1 MSDST
6 KLIYLDQDNIKKM
19 IVFFGD
25 KGADINELFVKDNQ
39 NSIFDGLFSKEQFN
53 TIVTQQVNV
62 HFTKQ
67 VIYIDDTIET
77 IKKKII
83 GVFVNELSTPISFD
97 EIYLF
102 SKQIQTLNNSQIY
115 DSLTQNG
122 KMTLTREILF
132 QFLSNINNIDVDGLP
147 IKEIYSFNDIIDLN
161 LTEKKQLVNISLGQR
176 FIIGENI
183 YSFAINPFKL
193 IAFDK
198 ILRTNADNIIT
209 TTNKDLLLSN
219 GFLFENTIYLCLAQD
234 VFKYSASKNI
244 SESITSKVYY
254 PFLGGKKILD
264 LKQLQDKKFE
274 LLDEND
280 ALLSVN
286 FKKHVENI
294 QMFHTVYNTRKS
306 ELKYIEQG
314 IQSVEF
320 VLSQDFEFNVPLE
333 VIFKLIHATRTIPLI
348 KLNPSK
354 KHEKIYRLYCNKS
367 AKNGKKIPY
376 LSKAVVFKL
385 AKTIGGSKRVSCYM
399 EYEDKSTTTSKTIPI
414 IVEFDNFANIYVK
427 VEFKETKSISD
438 IEKML
443 GEAVNPLIE
452 VIRNYLVTSGYSMN
466 LFNSFYDKN
475 IEITNLKYF
484 SYISIDKNINL
495 NNLLGCVSSI
505 FNVLVGEL
513 KNGIVMR
520 YKRVSN
526 FNEMDS
532 QEAFIV
538 ELLNRANEDEDIVKL
553 LMDNFQLSETDAQ
566 LKIADLLNSLQM
578 VQTLNKRRKLK
589 IKNNPGFLTKITQDP
604 FKQNIM
610 IEMDNIN
617 DIFYMNVIP
626 IYIDSLIRIT
636 QSPETSNVDVST
648 IDGLC
653 KTKQVEDIEQI
664 SEIIAPS
671 EKGLTENVPVAI
683 IAENLAFGETTAT
696 VKDKSIN
703 VLDFLYDDDDDLDDI
718 EDDDDGIEVEL
729 DEEEAQPSVNKL
741 TKTVNVTNTVN
752 ADKSVDE
759 SIDVDVD
766 EGIDVE
772 LDDEGIDVDLDEG
785 IDVDMDEGID
795 VELDDNLEGGTNSK
809 ETVGNEPALDKDK
822 KDTVAKKIKKPIKLT
837 IKGDEKLE
845 KNITGMKIAD
855 PNPFFTAMYKKDPA
869 LFLTE
874 SDGKFSAYSR
884 TCPWNKRRQPVILT
898 DEEKELIDREHPGSY
913 NGHAIKYGSDPDKQY
928 WYICPRYWDLKNN
941 VSLTIDEVKSGD
953 YGGIIPQGD
962 KTVPAGKNIWEFTDP
977 VYHVDNCG
985 NYIHLSPGFLKKDVH
1000 PTGLRVP
1007 CCFKIWKDPKT
1018 AVEQKQEVD
1027 DYIKGPDRFP
1037 LEENRFG
1044 YLPFIVQKFID
1055 TDNKKCQVSA
1065 INKNLK
1071 KNQPC
1076 YLRKGTEN
1084 SKNKSFI
1091 ACVADIYSEKNNDK
1105 ILKIDDFINEKLV
1118 PMLTADTF
1126 ITLQNG
1132 SLISEFQSPLLDTVD
1147 IEQIKDSV
1155 VYSKLKSSNSIQL
1168 QKITSALFNFIDYL
1182 KSPSSNVDY
1191 TYLWDLIC
1199 QPNERLFTN
1208 GINLVILNVPSDDN
1222 TSNINIMCPT
1232 NYYSLSKYDPTKETA
1247 IIMQKYEY
1255 FEPIYIVIDQSKTN
1269 MMSIVTTKLYTP
1281 NLMTKIPNMKKLAN
1295 TIQEI
1300 YSTMCKP
1307 LSSLPKAYKHKEIKF
1322 KRNITLEKSIEILNK
1337 YDFTI
1342 QSLVV
1347 NYDDKV
1353 IGLNIEKRGQSGFI
1367 PCFPSGIISS
1377 YELVDIENEGQQ
1389 KNFEETIQFLKM
1401 VTDET
1406 KSEILC
1412 KPIVKILEDKLIVG
1426 LLTETNQFI
1435 PLIEP
1440 EQDTDQ
1446 SIKHSVDDEN
1456 FIQVDKITQTSNKI
1470 DKTREEFVKKIKLE
1484 TELYNA
1490 FRNKLRTMLNN
1501 YLNKNV
1507 RDEIEMV
1514 ANSVQMVYILQLERL
1529 VMLIKKLLRNDVNFI
1544 PVTSENIKHM
1554 ENNLKSGD
1562 VLLVPKN
1569 NLLSNLDN
1577 EDIYFSKI
1585 ADELIRYN
1593 RIKQFMFKPKM
1604 FLSFTDL
1611 KYDLNMDEIILLQ
1624 SLMTNDY
1631 FDDLV
1636 PAVTSKYIS
1645 FNTYD
1650 TTEPSIT
1657 QKYDNEYMIPV
1668 EKEGPTP
1675 TVAKE
1680 QPTPTVAKEAP
1691 IPTVAKERPT
1701 VEIMNEYIKRA
1712 PVEKRPFKLYN
1723 NCPVAIKEIFSKLK
1737 MKFRGGY
1744 KDVNFSFNTPNC
1756 TFDVAL
1762 TMINNIISSPIDI
1775 IGVKQQLI
1783 QKYQELFSSYPREI
1797 VNMFDYYGYMTE
1809 SKELASGRLSI
1820 ENMIMSENYYITNFD
1835 LMMISSIYDIPL
1847 TLIAPRVYRE
1857 NNNEYI
1863 SMNVKSGYTFI
1874 IRTSGVNKYKPG
1886 LPKFKMIINKT
1897 GDGRLDIINLPEQKI
1912 RDEINSQNNNVVD
1925 LLKTYNTMIS
1935 DEPIADENE
1944 AEDIPVRQEKQEE
1957 PIPLKEDKQPTKLK
1971 IKAKKLKLVDNE

>member
-1 MSDST
+1 
-6 KLIYLDQDNIKKM
+6 
-19 IVFFGD
+19 
-25 KGADINELFVKDNQ
+25 
-39 NSIFDGLFSKEQFN
+39 
-53 TIVTQQVNV
+53 
-62 HFTKQ
+62 
-67 VIYIDDTIET
+67 
-77 IKKKII
+77 
-83 GVFVNELSTPISFD
+83 
-97 EIYLF
+97 
-102 SKQIQTLNNSQIY
+102 
-115 DSLTQNG
+115 
-122 KMTLTREILF
+122 
-132 QFLSNINNIDVDGLP
+132 
-147 IKEIYSFNDIIDLN
+147 
-161 LTEKKQLVNISLGQR
+161 
-176 FIIGENI
+176 
-183 YSFAINPFKL
+183 
-193 IAFDK
+193 
-198 ILRTNADNIIT
+198 
-209 TTNKDLLLSN
+209 
-219 GFLFENTIYLCLAQD
+219 
-234 VFKYSASKNI
+234 
-244 SESITSKVYY
+244 
-254 PFLGGKKILD
+254 
-264 LKQLQDKKFE
+264 
-274 LLDEND
+274 
-280 ALLSVN
+280 
-286 FKKHVENI
+286 
-294 QMFHTVYNTRKS
+294 
-306 ELKYIEQG
+306 
-314 IQSVEF
+314 
-320 VLSQDFEFNVPLE
+320 
-333 VIFKLIHATRTIPLI
+333 
-348 KLNPSK
+348 
-354 KHEKIYRLYCNKS
+354 
-367 AKNGKKIPY
+367 
-376 LSKAVVFKL
+376 
-385 AKTIGGSKRVSCYM
+385 
-399 EYEDKSTTTSKTIPI
+399 
-414 IVEFDNFANIYVK
+414 
-427 VEFKETKSISD
+427 
-438 IEKML
+438 
-443 GEAVNPLIE
+443 
-452 VIRNYLVTSGYSMN
+452 
-466 LFNSFYDKN
+466 
-475 IEITNLKYF
+475 
-484 SYISIDKNINL
+484 
-495 NNLLGCVSSI
+495 
-505 FNVLVGEL
+505 
-513 KNGIVMR
+513 
-520 YKRVSN
+520 
-526 FNEMDS
+526 
-532 QEAFIV
+532 
-538 ELLNRANEDEDIVKL
+538 
-553 LMDNFQLSETDAQ
+553 MDNFQLSETDAQ

-664 SEIIAPS
+664 NEIIAPS
-671 EKGLTENVPVAI
+671 EKGFTENVPVAI

-729 DEEEAQPSVNKL
+729 DYEEEAQPSVNKV
-741 TKTVNVTNTVN
+741 TKTVNVT
-752 ADKSVDE
+752 KS
-759 SIDVDVD
+759 VD

-772 LDDEGIDVDLDEG
+772 LDEGIDVELDEGIDVDL
-785 IDVDMDEGID
+785 DEGID

-809 ETVGNEPALDKDK
+809 ETTGNEPVLVLDNP
-822 KDTVAKKIKKPIKLT
+822 DTVVKKIKKPIKLT

-898 DEEKELIDREHPGSY
+898 DEEKELIDKEHPGSY
-913 NGHAIKYGSDPDKQY
+913 NGHAIKYGSDPAKQY

-977 VYHVDNCG
+977 VYHMDNCG

-1091 ACVADIYSEKNNDK
+1091 ASIADIYSEKNNDK

-1132 SLISEFQSPLLDTVD
+1132 SLINEFQSKLIDNVD
-1147 IEQIKDSV
+1147 IEQIKDST
-1155 VYSKLKSSNSIQL
+1155 VYSKLKSSNPIQL

-1199 QPNERLFTN
+1199 EPNERLFTS

-1255 FEPIYIVIDQSKTN
+1255 FEPIYIVIDQSKSN
-1269 MMSIVTTKLYTP
+1269 IMRIVTTKLYTP
-1281 NLMTKIPNMKKLAN
+1281 DLMAKIPNMKQMAN
-1295 TIQEI
+1295 TIQDI

-1307 LSSLPKAYKHKEIKF
+1307 LSSLPKAYKYKEIKF
-1322 KRNITLEKSIEILNK
+1322 KRNITLERSVEILNK

-1353 IGLNIEKRGQSGFI
+1353 IGLNVEKRKQSGFI

-1377 YELVDIENEGQQ
+1377 YELVDIENEGQH
-1389 KNFEETIQFLKM
+1389 KNMEETIQFLKM

-1406 KSEILC
+1406 KGEILC

-1446 SIKHSVDDEN
+1446 SIKYSVDDEN
-1456 FIQVDKITQTSNKI
+1456 FIQVDKITQTSKKI

-1501 YLNKNV
+1501 YINKNV

-1529 VMLIKKLLRNDVNFI
+1529 VILIKKLLRNDVNFI
-1544 PVTSENIKHM
+1544 PVTSENIKHI
-1554 ENNLKSGD
+1554 ENNLKAGD
-1562 VLLVPKN
+1562 MLLIPKN

-1624 SLMTNDY
+1624 SLMTHDY

-1636 PAVTSKYIS
+1636 PAVTSNYIS

-1657 QKYDNEYMIPV
+1657 QKYDNEYLIPI
-1668 EKEGPTP
+1668 EKERPSVATERP
-1675 TVAKE
+1675 SVATERPSVATEQPSVAKE
-1680 QPTPTVAKEAP
+1680 QPRVAKEQP
-1691 IPTVAKERPT
+1691 RVAKEQPR
-1701 VEIMNEYIKRA
+1701 VEKIDEYIKRA
-1712 PVEKRPFKLYN
+1712 PAEKRPFKIYN

-1762 TMINNIISSPIDI
+1762 TMINNSISTPIDI
-1775 IGVKQQLI
+1775 IGIKQQLI

-1820 ENMIMSENYYITNFD
+1820 ENMIMNFH
-1835 LMMISSIYDIPL
+1835 
-1847 TLIAPRVYRE
+1847 
-1857 NNNEYI
+1857 
-1863 SMNVKSGYTFI
+1863 
-1874 IRTSGVNKYKPG
+1874 
-1886 LPKFKMIINKT
+1886 
-1897 GDGRLDIINLPEQKI
+1897 
-1912 RDEINSQNNNVVD
+1912 
-1925 LLKTYNTMIS
+1925 
-1935 DEPIADENE
+1935 
-1944 AEDIPVRQEKQEE
+1944 
-1957 PIPLKEDKQPTKLK
+1957 
-1971 IKAKKLKLVDNE
+1971 